1 MIKELMSSRRFAP
14 LFWAQFC
21 SALNDNVLKNA
32 LVIMLLYGATTGQG
46 PMLVTVA
53 GAVFIFP
60 FFVLSALGGEL
71 ADRYV
76 KSVVARRLKFFEIF
90 AAGFAAAGFF
100 MHSIPLLFV
109 ALALFGVVAA
119 LFGPVKYAMLPD
131 QLSVSELATGN
142 ALVEGATFMAILI
155 GTIAGGLFVAGASHM
170 GWICTAVVG
179 LSLLSWGFASR
190 IPVTQPS
197 APDLRI
203 TANPWTSTA
212 RLLKSL
218 YAEPRLWD
226 GMVIVSWFWMV
237 GAIVLS
243 LLPALIKEGVGG
255 TEGVVTLCLA
265 IFAIGI
271 AAGSLFAAQL
281 SHVRPNLALVPIG
294 SIVMGVVGLDL
305 AWAIGHT
312 SLGTDVNAAA
322 FATSFGGLRML
333 LDFFLFA
340 FGGGLFVVPSFAAV
354 QAWTEPSERA
364 RIIAAGNILQAGFM
378 VAGAMFVAALQSA
391 GLAIAWIF
399 FGLAV
404 ASFGTVWFVLTKWGK
419 EGVRDFGALLF
430 RALFRLEVRG
440 MENLPPAGTRML
452 IAPNHV
458 SLVDGPLL
466 HAMLPIDASF
476 AVDTGIAKAW
486 WAKPFL
492 KMIKHYT
499 MDPTK
504 PLAARDLI
512 KLVAAGEP
520 VVIFPEGR
528 LTVSGS
534 LMKVYDGT
542 AMIADKADAVVVPV
556 RIEGAQR
563 SHLSYLRNGEIKRV
577 WFPKV
582 TISILPP
589 VKLPIDETLKGKAR
603 RNAAGAA
610 LQDVMIDAMV
620 KNAMLDQT
628 LFEGLGHACRDR
640 DTGQPIIEDAL
651 GTKLTY
657 RKLVLGA
664 QVLSRKLEQGTSVG
678 ENVGVLL
685 PNSAGVA
692 VVFMALQT
700 IGRVPAMLNF
710 SAGPVNVLAA
720 MKAAQVRTVLTSK
733 AFIEKG
739 KLDKLMAAIAEQARV
754 VYLEDVRASISL
766 ADKIQGFRA
775 GLAPRVAR
783 QANDPAVV
791 LFTSGS
797 EGTPK
802 GVVLSHR
809 NILANAAQALARVD
823 ANARD
828 KVFNVLPVFHSFGL
842 TGGMMMPLLGGIP
855 IFMYPSPL
863 HYRIVPELIYQT
875 GATILFGTD
884 TFLTGY
890 ARSAHAYDFRTL
902 RLVIAGAEAVKE
914 RTRQVYMERY
924 GVRILEGYGVTETAP
939 VLAMNTPMANRQGT
953 VGRISPLMQY
963 RLDPVPGIEEG
974 GRLSVKGPNVM
985 LGYLRAENPGVLEPL
1000 PEGWHDTGDIVVVDA
1015 QGFITI
1021 KGRAKRFA
1029 KIAGEMVSL
1038 SAVETMASALWPQA
1052 MSVAVSIPDARK
1064 GERIVL
1070 LTTQKD
1076 ADRAAMQRQA
1086 KSVGASELAVPADIR
1101 VVDKVP
1107 LLGTGKT
1114 DYVGATALA
1123 KELAEQLAEQLAA
1136 APPAP
1141 QAEASDSATQNEPAR
1156 IEPEHLQQHVA

>member
-1 MIKELMSSRRFAP
+1 MINQLLSSRRFAP

-32 LVIMLLYGATTGQG
+32 LVIMLLYGSVAIHGDA
-46 PMLVTVA
+46 LVTVA

-60 FFVLSALGGEL
+60 FFILSGLGGEM
-71 ADRYV
+71 ADKYV
-76 KSVVARRLKFFEIF
+76 KGVVARRLKFAEIF
-90 AAGFAAAGFF
+90 AAIFAALGFF
-100 MHSIPLLFV
+100 MHSVPLLFV
-109 ALALFGVVAA
+109 ALAIFGIVAA

-131 QLSVSELATGN
+131 QLTVGELATGN

-155 GTIAGGLFVAGASHM
+155 GTIAGGQLVSETTHM
-170 GWICTAVVG
+170 GFVSMAVVG
-179 LSLLSWGFASR
+179 LALLSWGSASR
-190 IPVTQPS
+190 IPHTAPS
-197 APDLRI
+197 APELPI
-203 TANPWTSTA
+203 TRNPWTSTSH
-212 RLLKSL
+212 LLKAL

-226 GMVIVSWFWMV
+226 GMIIVSWFWLA
-237 GAIVLS
+237 GAVVLS
-243 LLPALIKEGVGG
+243 LLPALVKGVVGG

-265 IFAIGI
+265 VFAIGI
-271 AAGSLFAAQL
+271 AIGSLFAAQL

-294 SIVMGVVGLDL
+294 AIVMGVVGLDL
-305 AWAIGHT
+305 AWAIGT
-312 SLGTDVNAAA
+312 TTTGTGITPGA
-322 FATSFGGLRML
+322 FVSSWAGLHL
-333 LDFFLFA
+333 LIDFALFA

-354 QAWTEPSERA
+354 QAWSEPSERA
-364 RIIAAGNILQAGFM
+364 RVIAAGNILQAAFM
-378 VAGAMFVAALQSA
+378 VVGSLVVA
-391 GLAIAWIF
+391 GLQAAGLSVAWIF
-399 FGLAV
+399 FGLAL
-404 ASFGTVWFVLTKWGK
+404 ASFGSVWFVLNKWGR
-419 EGVRDFGALLF
+419 EGVRDFGSMLF
-430 RALFRLEVRG
+430 RALFRTEVRG
-440 MENLPPAGTRML
+440 LENLPPAGTRML

-458 SLVDGPLL
+458 SLIDGPLL
-466 HAMLPIDASF
+466 HAVLPIDATF
-476 AVDTGIAKAW
+476 AVDTGISKAW
-486 WAKPFL
+486 WAKIFL
-492 KMIKHYT
+492 KMVRHIT
-499 MDPTK
+499 IDPTK
-504 PLAARDLI
+504 PLGARDLI
-512 KLVAAGEP
+512 KLVAASEP

-528 LTVSGS
+528 ITVSGS

-563 SHLSYLRNGEIKRV
+563 SHLSYLKNGEIKRS

-582 TISILPP
+582 TVTILPP
-589 VKLPIDETLKGKAR
+589 VKLDVDASLKGKTR

-610 LQDVMIDAMV
+610 LQDVMIEALV

-628 LFEGLGHACRDR
+628 LFEALAHAYRDR
-640 DTGQPIIEDAL
+640 DTGKVLIEDPL

-657 RKLVLGA
+657 RKLLLGA
-664 QVLSRKLEQGTSVG
+664 QVLSRKLEEGTAAG
-678 ENVGVLL
+678 ENIGVLL

-692 VVFMALQT
+692 VVFMALQS

-720 MKAAQVRTVLTSK
+720 MKAAQVTTVLTSQ

-739 KLDKLMAAIAEQARV
+739 KLDRLMAAIEGQARV
-754 VYLEDVRASISL
+754 VYLEDVRATVTSV
-766 ADKIQGFRA
+766 DKIK
-775 GLAPRVAR
+775 GLLDGIAPRVPR
-783 QANDPAVV
+783 TANDPAVI

-823 ANARD
+823 ANAND

-842 TGGMMMPLLGGIP
+842 TGGLMMPMLAGIP
-855 IFMYPSPL
+855 IYMYPSPL

-902 RLVIAGAEAVKE
+902 RLVIAGAEPVKD
-914 RTRQVYMERY
+914 RTRAVYMERY
-924 GVRILEGYGVTETAP
+924 GIRLLEGYGVTETAP
-939 VLAMNTPMANRQGT
+939 VLAMNTPMANRVGT
-953 VGRISPLMQY
+953 VGRMSPLMEA

-974 GRLSVKGPNVM
+974 GRLSVRGPNVM

-1000 PEGWHDTGDIVVVDA
+1000 ADGWHDTGDIVAIDA
-1015 QGFITI
+1015 QGFIAI

-1038 SAVETMASALWPQA
+1038 SVVEAIAAGLWPQA
-1052 MSVAVSIPDARK
+1052 ASVAVSIPDPRK

-1076 ADRAAMQRQA
+1076 AERSAMQRQA
-1086 KSVGASELAVPADIR
+1086 KVQGAPELAVPAAII

-1107 LLGTGKT
+1107 LLGSGKT
-1114 DYVGATALA
+1114 DYVTA
-1123 KELAEQLAEQLAA
+1123 KTLAEESAGA
-1136 APPAP
+1136 AP
-1141 QAEASDSATQNEPAR
+1141 ELD
-1156 IEPEHLQQHVA
+1156 VA

>member
-1 MIKELMSSRRFAP
+1 MIKELMSTRRFAP
-14 LFWAQFC
+14 LFWAQFF

-32 LVIMLLYGATTGQG
+32 LVIILLYGAATAHGDA
-46 PMLVTVA
+46 LVTVA

-60 FFVLSALGGEL
+60 FFILSGLGGEL
-71 ADRYV
+71 ADKFV
-76 KSVVARRLKFFEIF
+76 KSVVARRLKFAEIF
-90 AAGFAAAGFF
+90 AAVFAALGFF
-100 MHSIPLLFV
+100 LHSVPLLFI
-109 ALALFGVVAA
+109 ALGTFGTIAA

-131 QLSVSELATGN
+131 QLSVGELATGN

-155 GTIAGGLFVAGASHM
+155 GTIAGGQFVSGSTHM
-170 GWICTAVVG
+170 GLVSTAVVA
-179 LSLLSWGFASR
+179 LSLISWGFASR
-190 IPVTQPS
+190 IPPTQPS
-197 APDLRI
+197 APDLPV
-203 TANPWTSTA
+203 TANPWTSTYH
-212 RLLKSL
+212 LLKSL
-218 YAEPRLWD
+218 YSEPRLWD
-226 GMVIVSWFWMV
+226 GMLIVSWFWLV
-237 GAIVLS
+237 GAVVLS
-243 LLPALIKEGVGG
+243 LLPALIKDIVGG
-255 TEGVVTLCLA
+255 SEGVVTLCLA

-271 AAGSLFAAQL
+271 ASGSLFAAHL

-294 SIVMGVVGLDL
+294 AIVMGIMGLDL
-305 AWAIGHT
+305 AWTIGHT
-312 SLGTDVNAAA
+312 TAASDIPPAA
-322 FATSFGGLRML
+322 FATSLAGLHML
-333 LDFFLFA
+333 IDFAVFA
-340 FGGGLFVVPSFAAV
+340 FGGGLFVVPAFAAV
-354 QAWTEPSERA
+354 QAWSAPSERA
-364 RIIAAGNILQAGFM
+364 RVIAAGNVLQAAFM
-378 VAGAMFVAALQSA
+378 VVGSLFVAALQGA
-391 GLAIAWIF
+391 GLPIAWIF

-404 ASFGTVWFVLTKWGK
+404 ASFGSVWFVMSKWGK
-419 EGVRDFGALLF
+419 EGVRDFGSLLF
-430 RALFRLEVRG
+430 RAMFRAEVRG
-440 MENLPPAGTRML
+440 LENLPPAGTRML
-452 IAPNHV
+452 ITPNHV
-458 SLVDGPLL
+458 SLIDGPLL
-466 HAMLPIDASF
+466 HAILPVDASF

-499 MDPTK
+499 VDPTK
-504 PLAARDLI
+504 PLATRDLI

-528 LTVSGS
+528 ITVSGS

-563 SHLSYLRNGEIKRV
+563 SHLSYLKNGEIKRS

-589 VKLPIDETLKGKAR
+589 VKLPIDQSLKGKAR

-620 KNAMLDQT
+620 KSAMLDQT
-628 LFEGLGHACRDR
+628 LFEGLAHAYRDR
-640 DTGQPIIEDAL
+640 DTGKPIIEDPL

-657 RKLVLGA
+657 RKLILGA
-664 QVLSRKLEQGTSVG
+664 QVLSRKLEERTSVG
-678 ENVGVLL
+678 ENIGVML

-720 MKAAQVRTVLTSK
+720 MKAAQVKTVLTSK

-739 KLDKLMAAIAEQARV
+739 KLDKLIAAISGQARI
-754 VYLEDVRASISL
+754 VYLEDVRATITLRDKVDGLL
-766 ADKIQGFRA
+766 AGAK
-775 GLAPRVAR
+775 PRVAR
-783 QANDPAVV
+783 NANDPAVI

-809 NILANAAQALARVD
+809 NILANASQALARVD
-823 ANARD
+823 ANAND

-842 TGGMMMPLLGGIP
+842 TGGMMMPLLAGIP
-855 IFMYPSPL
+855 IYMYPSPL

-884 TFLTGY
+884 TFLSGY

-902 RLVIAGAEAVKE
+902 RLVLAGAEAVKD
-914 RTRQVYMERY
+914 RTRQIYMERY
-924 GVRILEGYGVTETAP
+924 GIRILEGYGVTETAP
-939 VLAMNTPMANRQGT
+939 VLAMNTPMANRPGT
-953 VGRISPLMQY
+953 VGRLSPLMEA

-974 GRLSVKGPNVM
+974 GRLSVRGPNVM
-985 LGYLRAENPGVLEPL
+985 LGYLRAENPGVLEQL
-1000 PEGWHDTGDIVVVDA
+1000 ADGWHDTGDIVTIDA
-1015 QGFITI
+1015 SGFIQI
-1021 KGRAKRFA
+1021 KGRARRFA

-1038 SAVETMASALWPQA
+1038 SAVEAMASALWPQA
-1052 MSVAVSIPDARK
+1052 ISVAVAAPDARK

-1076 ADRAAMQRQA
+1076 ADRGAMQRQA
-1086 KSVGASELAVPADIR
+1086 KASGASELAVPAVVQ

-1107 LLGTGKT
+1107 LLGSGKT
-1114 DYVGATALA
+1114 DYVTAAALA
-1123 KELAEQLAEQLAA
+1123 KELAGQPTQEPQEQT
-1136 APPAP
+1136 PA
-1141 QAEASDSATQNEPAR
+1141 QE
-1156 IEPEHLQQHVA
+1156 VA

>member
-1 MIKELMSSRRFAP
+1 MIKQLMSSRRFAP

-32 LVIMLLYGATTGQG
+32 LGMMLTFGGLVADGAALGQ
-46 PMLVTVA
+46 VA
-53 GAVFIFP
+53 SAVFIFP
-60 FFVLSALGGEL
+60 FFILSGLGGEL

-76 KSVVARRLKFFEIF
+76 KGVVARRLKFAEIF
-90 AAGFAAAGFF
+90 AAGFAALGFF
-100 MHSIPLLFV
+100 LHSVPLLFV
-109 ALALFGVVAA
+109 ALGLFGIIAA

-131 QLSVSELATGN
+131 QLTVGELATGN

-155 GTIAGGLFVAGASHM
+155 GTIAGGQLVAGVSHM
-170 GWICTAVVG
+170 GFVSLAVVG
-179 LSLLSWGFASR
+179 LAFLCWAFASR
-190 IPVTQPS
+190 IPHTAPS
-197 APDLRI
+197 APDLPI
-203 TANPWTSTA
+203 TANPWTSTLG
-212 RLLKSL
+212 LLKSL

-226 GMVIVSWFWMV
+226 GMVIVSWFWLA
-237 GAIVLS
+237 GAVVLP
-243 LLPALIKEGVGG
+243 LLPALIKNVIGG
-255 TEGVVTLCLA
+255 TEGVATLCLA
-265 IFAIGI
+265 TFAIGI
-271 AAGSLFAAQL
+271 AIGSLFAAHL

-294 SIVMGVVGLDL
+294 GIIMGVIGLDL
-305 AWAIGHT
+305 SWVIGGIAPAKGIT
-312 SLGTDVNAAA
+312 PMS
-322 FATSFGGLRML
+322 FMTSFAGLRFL
-333 LDFFLFA
+333 IDFALFA

-354 QAWTEPSERA
+354 QAWSAPSERA
-364 RIIAAGNILQAGFM
+364 RVIAAGNVLQAAFM
-378 VAGAMFVAALQSA
+378 TVGSLVAGGLAAA
-391 GLAIAWIF
+391 GLSIAWIF

-404 ASFGTVWFVLTKWGK
+404 LSFGAVWFVLSKWGK

-430 RALFRLEVRG
+430 RAAFRIEVRG

-458 SLVDGPLL
+458 SLIDGPLL
-466 HAMLPIDASF
+466 HATLPIEASF
-476 AVDTGIAKAW
+476 AVDTGIAQAW

-492 KMIKHYT
+492 RMIRHIT
-499 MDPTK
+499 VDPTK
-504 PLAARDLI
+504 PLGARDLI

-528 LTVSGS
+528 ITVSGS

-563 SHLSYLRNGEIKRV
+563 SYLSYLKNGEIKRAL
-577 WFPKV
+577 FPKV

-589 VKLPIDETLKGKAR
+589 VKLTIDAQLKGKTR

-620 KNAMLDQT
+620 KTAMLDQT
-628 LFEGLGHACRDR
+628 LFQGLAHAYRDR
-640 DTGQPIIEDAL
+640 DTGKPVIEDAL
-651 GTKLTY
+651 GTRLTY
-657 RKLVLGA
+657 RKLILGA
-664 QVLSRKLEQGTSVG
+664 QVLGRKLAAGTSIG

-720 MKAAQVRTVLTSK
+720 MKAAQVKTVLTSK

-739 KLDKLMAAIAEQARV
+739 KLDKLIVAVSAEARI
-754 VYLEDVRASISL
+754 VYLEDVRSTIGL
-766 ADKIQGFRA
+766 ADKVRGLAA
-775 GLAPRVAR
+775 GSAPRVAR
-783 QANDPAVV
+783 NANDPAVV

-823 ANARD
+823 ANAND

-842 TGGMMMPLLGGIP
+842 TGGMMMPMLAGIP

-902 RLVIAGAEAVKE
+902 RLVVAGAEAVKD
-914 RTRQVYMERY
+914 RTRQIYMERY
-924 GVRILEGYGVTETAP
+924 GIRILEGYGVTETAP
-939 VLAMNTPMANRQGT
+939 VLAMNTAMANRPGT
-953 VGRISPLMQY
+953 VGRLSPLMEY

-974 GRLSVKGPNVM
+974 GRLSVRGPNVM

-1000 PEGWHDTGDIVVVDA
+1000 ADGWHDTGDIVAIDA
-1015 QGFITI
+1015 QGFIAI

-1038 SAVETMASALWPQA
+1038 SAVEAMAAALWPQA
-1052 MSVAVSIPDARK
+1052 ISVAVAIPDPRK

-1070 LTTQKD
+1070 LTTQKE
-1076 ADRAAMQRQA
+1076 ADRGAMQRQA
-1086 KSVGASELAVPADIR
+1086 KAVGAFELAVPASIQ

-1107 LLGTGKT
+1107 LLGSGKT
-1114 DYVGATALA
+1114 DYVAATAMARDLA
-1123 KELAEQLAEQLAA
+1123 SAPEQAPAAERE
-1136 APPAP
+1136 
-1141 QAEASDSATQNEPAR
+1141 
-1156 IEPEHLQQHVA
+1156 VA

>member
-32 LVIMLLYGATTGQG
+32 LVIMILYGVASGHG
-46 PMLVTVA
+46 GSLVTVA

-71 ADRYV
+71 ADKYV

-90 AAGFAAAGFF
+90 AACFAAAGFF
-100 MHSIPLLFV
+100 LHSVPLLFV
-109 ALALFGVVAA
+109 ALGLFGVVAA
-119 LFGPVKYAMLPD
+119 LFGPVKYGILPD
-131 QLSVSELATGN
+131 QLSTAELAMGN

-155 GTIAGGLFVAGASHM
+155 GTIAGGLFVSGSTHM
-170 GWICTAVVG
+170 GWISLAVVG
-179 LSLLSWGFASR
+179 LAVVCWGFASR
-190 IPVTQPS
+190 IPATVPS
-197 APDLRI
+197 APDLAI
-203 TANPWTSTA
+203 TRNPWTSTV
-212 RLLKSL
+212 RLLKTL
-218 YAEPRLWD
+218 HAEPRLWD
-226 GMVIVSWFWMV
+226 GMVIVSWFWLV
-237 GAIVLS
+237 GAVVLS
-243 LLPALIKEGVGG
+243 LLPAVIKDGVGG
-255 TEGVVTLCLA
+255 TEAVVTLCLA
-265 IFAIGI
+265 TFAIGI
-271 AAGSLFAAQL
+271 AAGSLFAAHL
-281 SHVRPNLALVPIG
+281 SHVRPNLALVPLG
-294 SIVMGVVGLDL
+294 GIVMGLVGLDL
-305 AWAIGHT
+305 AWAIGH
-312 SLGTDVNAAA
+312 SAHGSDVMPMA
-322 FATSFGGLRML
+322 FATSADGFRML
-333 LDFFLFA
+333 AGFFVFA

-354 QAWTEPSERA
+354 QAWSAPSERA
-364 RIIAAGNILQAGFM
+364 RVIAAGNVLQAAFM
-378 VAGAMFVAALQSA
+378 VVGSLFVALLQAA
-391 GLAIAWIF
+391 GVAVAWIF
-399 FGLAV
+399 FGLAI
-404 ASFGTVWFVLTKWGK
+404 ATFGVVWFVLATWGK
-419 EGVRDFGALLF
+419 EGVRDFGTLLF
-430 RALFRLEVRG
+430 RALFRVEVRG
-440 MENLPPAGTRML
+440 MENLPAAGTRML

-466 HAMLPIDASF
+466 HAVLPVDASF

-492 KMIKHYT
+492 KMIRHYT
-499 MDPTK
+499 MDPSK

-512 KLVAAGEP
+512 KLVATGEP

-528 LTVSGS
+528 ITVTGS
-534 LMKVYDGT
+534 IMKVYDGT

-563 SHLSYLRNGEIKRV
+563 SHLSYLKNGEIRRA

-589 VKLPIDETLKGKAR
+589 VKLAIDEALRGKAR

-610 LQDVMIDAMV
+610 LQDVMIGAMV
-620 KNAMLDQT
+620 KTAMLDQT
-628 LFEGLGHACRDR
+628 LFEGLAHAYRDR
-640 DTGQPIIEDAL
+640 DTGKPIIEDAL

-657 RKLVLGA
+657 RKLILGA
-664 QVLSRKLEQGTSVG
+664 QVLSRRLSQRTEIG
-678 ENVGVLL
+678 ENVAVLL

-710 SAGPVNVLAA
+710 SAGPVSVLSAI
-720 MKAAQVRTVLTSK
+720 KTAQVRTVLTSR

-739 KLDKLMAAIAEQARV
+739 KLDKLIAAIGSAADI
-754 VYLEDVRASISL
+754 VYLEDVRGTIGL
-766 ADKIQGFRA
+766 RDKIA
-775 GLAPRVAR
+775 GLLAGTKPRIAR
-783 QANDPAVV
+783 KADDPAVI

-809 NILANAAQALARVD
+809 NILANAAQSLARVD
-823 ANARD
+823 ANAND

-842 TGGMMMPLLGGIP
+842 TGGTIMPLLAGIP

-902 RLVIAGAEAVKE
+902 RLVVAGAEAVKE

-924 GVRILEGYGVTETAP
+924 GIRVLEGYGVTETAP

-953 VGRISPLMQY
+953 VGRLSPLMEY
-963 RLDPVPGIEEG
+963 KLDSVPGIEEG
-974 GRLSVKGPNVM
+974 GRLSVRGPNVM
-985 LGYLRAENPGVLEPL
+985 LGYLRAENPGVLEPP
-1000 PEGWHDTGDIVVVDA
+1000 PEGWYDTGDIVMVDA
-1015 QGFITI
+1015 AGFITI

-1038 SAVETMASALWPQA
+1038 SAVESIAAALWPQA
-1052 MSVAVSIPDARK
+1052 ISVAVSLPDARK
-1064 GERIVL
+1064 GERVVL
-1070 LTTQKD
+1070 LTTQKG
-1076 ADRAAMQRQA
+1076 ADRAAMQREA
-1086 KSVGASELAVPADIR
+1086 KAKGASELSVPGTVL
-1101 VVDKVP
+1101 VVEKVP
-1107 LLGTGKT
+1107 LLGSGKT
-1114 DYVGATALA
+1114 DYVAATDLAKQIATAP
-1123 KELAEQLAEQLAA
+1123 EQE
-1136 APPAP
+1136 
-1141 QAEASDSATQNEPAR
+1141 
-1156 IEPEHLQQHVA
+1156 VA

>member
-1 MIKELMSSRRFAP
+1 MIKELMTSRRFAP
-14 LFWAQFC
+14 LFWSQFC

-32 LVIMLLYGATTGQG
+32 LVIMLLYSVATEQG
-46 PMLVTVA
+46 PALVQLA
-53 GAVFIFP
+53 GAVFIVP
-60 FFVLSALGGEL
+60 FFVLSALGGEI

-76 KSVVARRLKFFEIF
+76 KSIVARRLKFFEIF
-90 AAGFAAAGFF
+90 AAAFAAAGFF
-100 MHSIPLLFV
+100 MHSIPLLYV

-170 GWICTAVVG
+170 GWICAAVVG
-179 LSLLSWGFASR
+179 LSVLSWAFASR
-190 IPVTQPS
+190 IPMTQPS
-197 APDLRI
+197 APDLPI
-203 TANPWTSTA
+203 TRNPWTSTV

-218 YAEPRLWD
+218 YAEQRLWD

-265 IFAIGI
+265 VFAIGI

-294 SIVMGVVGLDL
+294 AIVMGLIGLDL
-305 AWAIGHT
+305 ALAIATT
-312 SLGTDVNAAA
+312 SLGKDVTAAA
-322 FATSFGGLRML
+322 FATSFGGFRML
-333 LDFFLFA
+333 ADFFLFA

-354 QAWTEPSERA
+354 QAWTAPSERA

-378 VAGAMFVAALQSA
+378 VAGAVFVGALQA
-391 GLAIAWIF
+391 IGLPIAWIF
-399 FGLAV
+399 FGLAI
-404 ASFGTVWFVLTKWGK
+404 ASFGTVWFVLSKWGK

-430 RALFRLEVRG
+430 RALFRVEVRG
-440 MENLPPAGTRML
+440 MENLPPEGTRML

-466 HAMLPIDASF
+466 HATLPIDASY
-476 AVDTGIAKAW
+476 AVDTGISKAW

-499 MDPTK
+499 MDPSK

-528 LTVSGS
+528 ITLSGS

-563 SHLSYLRNGEIKRV
+563 SHLSYLKDGQIKRS

-582 TISILPP
+582 TITILPP
-589 VKLPIDETLKGKAR
+589 VKLPVDQALRGKAR

-620 KNAMLDQT
+620 KNAILDQT
-628 LFEGLGHACRDR
+628 LFEGLGHAYRDR
-640 DTGQPIIEDAL
+640 DTGKPIIEDAL

-657 RKLVLGA
+657 RKLILGA
-664 QVLSRKLEQGTSVG
+664 QVLSRKLEQGTAVG
-678 ENVGVLL
+678 DNVGVLL

-692 VVFMALQT
+692 VVFFALQT

-720 MKAAQVRTVLTSK
+720 MKAAQVKTVLTSK

-739 KLDKLMAAIAEQARV
+739 KLDKLIAAIAGQARV
-754 VYLEDVRASISL
+754 VYLEDVREGISL
-766 ADKIQGFRA
+766 ADKIAGFRA
-775 GLAPRVAR
+775 GIAPRVAR
-783 QANDPAVV
+783 KANDPAVI

-823 ANARD
+823 ANADD

-842 TGGMMMPLLGGIP
+842 TGGMMMPILGGIP

-924 GVRILEGYGVTETAP
+924 GIRILEGYGVTETAP

-985 LGYLRAENPGVLEPL
+985 LGYLRAENPGVLEQL
-1000 PEGWHDTGDIVVVDA
+1000 AEGWHDTGDIVTVDA
-1015 QGFITI
+1015 QGFIAI

-1052 MSVAVSIPDARK
+1052 ISVAVTLPDQRK

-1123 KELAEQLAEQLAA
+1123 KELAAA
-1136 APPAP
+1136 PAP
-1141 QAEASDSATQNEPAR
+1141 QAEEQPAEAEPLA
-1156 IEPEHLQQHVA
+1156 QHVA

>member
-1 MIKELMSSRRFAP
+1 MIRDLMSSRRFAP
-14 LFWAQFC
+14 LFWAQFF

-32 LVIMLLYGATTGQG
+32 LVIILLYSAATGHG
-46 PMLVTVA
+46 DALVTVA

-60 FFVLSALGGEL
+60 YFILSGLGGQL
-71 ADRYV
+71 ADKYV
-76 KSVVARRLKFFEIF
+76 KSVVARRLKFAEIF

-100 MHSIPLLFV
+100 LHSVPLLFA
-109 ALALFGVVAA
+109 ALALFGVIAA

-131 QLSVSELATGN
+131 QLELGELATGN
-142 ALVEGATFMAILI
+142 ALVEGATFMAILL
-155 GTIAGGLFVAGASHM
+155 GTVAGGQFVAGSAHM
-170 GWICTAVVG
+170 GWVASAVVV
-179 LSLLSWGFASR
+179 LALLSWAFASR
-190 IPVTQPS
+190 IPATTPS
-197 APDLRI
+197 APDLPVNG
-203 TANPWTSTA
+203 NPWTSTLG
-212 RLLKSL
+212 LLKTL
-218 YAEPRLWD
+218 HADHRLWD
-226 GMVIVSWFWMV
+226 GTVIVSWFWLV

-243 LLPALIKEGVGG
+243 LLPALVKEVIGG

-271 AAGSLFAAQL
+271 AIGSLFAANL

-294 SIVMGVVGLDL
+294 AIMMGFAGIDL
-305 AWAIGHT
+305 AWAIGVT
-312 SLGTDVNAAA
+312 AKGQDITAGD
-322 FATSFGGLRML
+322 FATSFAGLRML
-333 LDFFLFA
+333 VDFVAFA

-354 QAWTEPSERA
+354 QAWSAPSERA
-364 RIIAAGNILQAGFM
+364 RIIAAGNVLQAAFM
-378 VAGAMFVAALQSA
+378 VAGSLFVALLQA
-391 GLAIAWIF
+391 GGLHIGWIF
-399 FGLAV
+399 FGLGV
-404 ASFGTVWFVLTKWGK
+404 ASFGAVWFVLTKWGK
-419 EGVRDFGALLF
+419 EGVRDFGGLLF
-430 RALFRLEVRG
+430 RALFRTEVRG
-440 MENLPPAGTRML
+440 LENLPPAGTRML

-458 SLVDGPLL
+458 SLIDGPLL
-466 HAMLPIDASF
+466 HAVLPIDASF

-492 KMIKHYT
+492 RVVKHYT
-499 MDPTK
+499 MDPSK

-528 LTVSGS
+528 ITVSGS

-542 AMIADKADAVVVPV
+542 AMIADKSDAVVVPV

-563 SHLSYLRNGEIKRV
+563 SHLSYLNGSQIKRS
-577 WFPKV
+577 WFPRV
-582 TISILPP
+582 TVTILPP
-589 VKLPIDETLKGKAR
+589 VKLPVDAALKGKAR

-620 KNAMLDQT
+620 KNAMLDHT
-628 LFEGLGHACRDR
+628 LFEALGHAYRDR
-640 DTGQPIIEDAL
+640 DTGKVIVEDAL

-657 RKLVLGA
+657 RKLILGA
-664 QVLSRKLEQGTSVG
+664 QVLSRKLENGTAVG

-692 VVFMALQT
+692 VVFMALQN

-720 MKAAQVRTVLTSK
+720 MKAAQVKTVLTSK
-733 AFIEKG
+733 AFIEKA
-739 KLDKLMAAIAEQARV
+739 KLDKLMAAISAEVRV
-754 VYLEDVRASISL
+754 VYLEDVRASIGTG
-766 ADKIQGFRA
+766 DKIKGLLA
-775 GLAPRVAR
+775 GTTPRVVR
-783 QANDPAVV
+783 QASDPAVV

-823 ANARD
+823 ANAND

-842 TGGMMMPLLGGIP
+842 TGGMMMPLLAGIP
-855 IFMYPSPL
+855 IYMYPSPL

-902 RLVIAGAEAVKE
+902 RLVIAGAEAVKD
-914 RTRQVYMERY
+914 RTRQVFMERY
-924 GVRILEGYGVTETAP
+924 GIRILEGYGVTETAP
-939 VLAMNTPMANRQGT
+939 VLAMNTPMANRPGT
-953 VGRISPLMQY
+953 VGRLSPLMES

-974 GRLSVKGPNVM
+974 GRLSVRGPNVM

-1000 PEGWHDTGDIVVVDA
+1000 AEGWHDTGDIVAIDPA
-1015 QGFITI
+1015 GFITI

-1038 SAVETMASALWPQA
+1038 SAVENIATTLWPQA
-1052 MSVAVSIPDARK
+1052 ASVAVSIPDPRK

-1070 LTTQKD
+1070 LTTEKT
-1076 ADRAAMQRQA
+1076 AERSAMQGQA
-1086 KSVGASELAVPADIR
+1086 KAIGASELTVPAAIM

-1114 DYVGATALA
+1114 DYVTATTMAREQASGAERA
-1123 KELAEQLAEQLAA
+1123 
-1136 APPAP
+1136 
-1141 QAEASDSATQNEPAR
+1141 
-1156 IEPEHLQQHVA
+1156 VA

>member
-1 MIKELMSSRRFAP
+1 MIKELMTSRRFAP
-14 LFWAQFC
+14 LFWSQFC

-32 LVIMLLYGATTGQG
+32 LVIMLLYSVATEQG
-46 PMLVTVA
+46 PALVQLA
-53 GAVFIFP
+53 GAVFIVP

-76 KSVVARRLKFFEIF
+76 KSIVARRLKFFEIF
-90 AAGFAAAGFF
+90 AAAFAAAGFF
-100 MHSIPLLFV
+100 MHSIPLLYV

-179 LSLLSWGFASR
+179 LSMLSWAFASR

-197 APDLRI
+197 APELAI
-203 TANPWTSTA
+203 TKNPWTSTV

-218 YAEPRLWD
+218 YAEQRLWD

-265 IFAIGI
+265 VFAIGI

-294 SIVMGVVGLDL
+294 AIVMGLVGLDL
-305 AWAIGHT
+305 ALAIATT
-312 SLGTDVNAAA
+312 SLGKDVTAAA
-322 FATSFGGLRML
+322 FATSFGGFRML
-333 LDFFLFA
+333 ADFFLFA

-354 QAWTEPSERA
+354 QAWTAPSERA

-378 VAGAMFVAALQSA
+378 VAGAVFVGALQA
-391 GLAIAWIF
+391 IGLPIAWIF
-399 FGLAV
+399 FGLAI
-404 ASFGTVWFVLTKWGK
+404 ASFGTVWFVLSKWGK

-430 RALFRLEVRG
+430 RALFRVEVRG
-440 MENLPPAGTRML
+440 MENLPPEGTRML

-466 HAMLPIDASF
+466 HATLPIDASY
-476 AVDTGIAKAW
+476 AVDTGISKAW

-499 MDPTK
+499 MDPSK

-528 LTVSGS
+528 ITLSGS

-563 SHLSYLRNGEIKRV
+563 SHLSYLKDGQIKRS

-589 VKLPIDETLKGKAR
+589 VKLPIDQALRGKAR

-620 KNAMLDQT
+620 QNAMLDQT
-628 LFEGLGHACRDR
+628 LFEGLGHAYRDR
-640 DTGQPIIEDAL
+640 DTGKPIIEDAL

-657 RKLVLGA
+657 RKLILGA
-664 QVLSRKLEQGTSVG
+664 QVLSRRLEQGTAVG
-678 ENVGVLL
+678 DNVGVLL

-692 VVFMALQT
+692 VVFFALQT

-720 MKAAQVRTVLTSK
+720 MKAAQVKTVLTSK

-739 KLDKLMAAIAEQARV
+739 KLDKLIAAIAGQARV
-754 VYLEDVRASISL
+754 VYLEDVREGISL
-766 ADKIQGFRA
+766 ADKIAGFRA
-775 GLAPRVAR
+775 GIAPRVAR
-783 QANDPAVV
+783 KANDPAVI

-823 ANARD
+823 ANADD

-842 TGGMMMPLLGGIP
+842 TGGMMMPILGGIP

-924 GVRILEGYGVTETAP
+924 GIRILEGYGVTETAP

-1000 PEGWHDTGDIVVVDA
+1000 PEGWHDTGDIVTIDP
-1015 QGFITI
+1015 QGFIAI

-1038 SAVETMASALWPQA
+1038 SAVETMATTLWPQA
-1052 MSVAVSIPDARK
+1052 ISVAVTLPDQRK

-1076 ADRAAMQRQA
+1076 ADRSAMQRQA

-1123 KELAEQLAEQLAA
+1123 KELAA
-1136 APPAP
+1136 APVV
-1141 QAEASDSATQNEPAR
+1141 QAEEQPA
-1156 IEPEHLQQHVA
+1156 EPEPLAQHVA

>member
-1 MIKELMSSRRFAP
+1 MIKELLSSRRFAP
-14 LFWAQFC
+14 LFWSQFC

-32 LVIMLLYGATTGQG
+32 LIIMLLYGVATEDGA
-46 PMLVTVA
+46 PLVTLA

-71 ADRYV
+71 ADKYV
-76 KSVVARRLKFFEIF
+76 KMTVARRLKFAEIF
-90 AAGFAAAGFF
+90 AAGFAAAGFYL
-100 MHSIPLLFV
+100 HSIPLLFV
-109 ALALFGVVAA
+109 ALALFGVIAA
-119 LFGPVKYAMLPD
+119 LFGPVKYAILPD

-142 ALVEGATFMAILI
+142 ALVEGATFLAILI
-155 GTIAGGLFVAGASHM
+155 GTIAGALLVAGASHM
-170 GWICTAVVG
+170 GWICLAVVG
-179 LSLLSWGFASR
+179 LSVLSWAFAAR
-190 IPVTQPS
+190 IPVSQPS
-197 APDLRI
+197 APDLPL
-203 TANPWTSTA
+203 TANPWTSTV
-212 RLLKSL
+212 RLLKTL
-218 YAEPRLWD
+218 HAEPRLWD

-243 LLPALIKEGVGG
+243 LLPALVKGDIGG
-255 TEGVVTLCLA
+255 TEGVVTVCLA
-265 IFAIGI
+265 VFAIGV

-294 SIVMGVVGLDL
+294 AIVMGIAGLDL
-305 AWAIGHT
+305 AWAIGST
-312 SLGTDVNAAA
+312 VRGTDVTAAA
-322 FATSFGGLRML
+322 FISSFAGIRML
-333 LDFFLFA
+333 ADFFLFA

-354 QAWTEPSERA
+354 QAWSAPSERA
-364 RIIAAGNILQAGFM
+364 RVIAAGNVLQAAFM
-378 VAGAMFVAALQSA
+378 VAGSLLVA
-391 GLAIAWIF
+391 GLQASGLPVAWIF

-404 ASFGTVWFVLTKWGK
+404 ASFGSVWFVLGKWGR

-430 RALFRLEVRG
+430 RALFRVEVRG

-458 SLVDGPLL
+458 SLIDGPLL
-466 HAMLPIDASF
+466 HATLPIEASY
-476 AVDTGIAKAW
+476 AVDTGISRAW

-492 KMIKHYT
+492 KLIKHYT

-512 KLVAAGEP
+512 KLVASGEP

-528 LTVSGS
+528 ITVSGS
-534 LMKVYDGT
+534 VMKVYDGT

-563 SHLSYLRNGEIKRV
+563 SRLSYLKNGEIKRS

-582 TISILPP
+582 TISILPQ
-589 VKLPIDETLKGKAR
+589 VKLSIDPSLKGKTR

-610 LQDVMIDAMV
+610 LQDVMIDAVV
-620 KNAMLDQT
+620 KNAMLDHT
-628 LFEGLGHACRDR
+628 LFEALAHAHRDR
-640 DTGQPIIEDAL
+640 DTGKPIIEDAL
-651 GTKLTY
+651 GTRLTY
-657 RKLVLGA
+657 RKMILGA
-664 QVLSRKLEQGTSVG
+664 QVLSRKLEQGTTAG

-720 MKAAQVRTVLTSK
+720 MQAAQVKTVLTSK

-739 KLDKLMAAIAEQARV
+739 KLDKLIAAIAGQAI
-754 VYLEDVRASISL
+754 DKVRGLL
-766 ADKIQGFRA
+766 AGT
-775 GLAPRVAR
+775 APRVAGK
-783 QANDPAVV
+783 ADDPAVI

-823 ANARD
+823 ANAND

-842 TGGMMMPLLGGIP
+842 TGGMMMPILGGIP

-902 RLVIAGAEAVKE
+902 RLVIAGAEAVKD

-924 GVRILEGYGVTETAP
+924 GIRILEGYGVTETAP
-939 VLAMNTPMANRQGT
+939 VLAMNTPMANRPGT
-953 VGRISPLMQY
+953 VGRLSPLMEA
-963 RLDPVPGIEEG
+963 RLDPVPGIEDG
-974 GRLSVKGPNVM
+974 GRLSVRGPNVM
-985 LGYLRAENPGVLEPL
+985 LGYLRAENPGVLAPL
-1000 PEGWHDTGDIVVVDA
+1000 AGGWHDTGDIVAIDA
-1015 QGFITI
+1015 AGFIAI

-1038 SAVETMASALWPQA
+1038 SAVEAMAATLWPQA
-1052 MSVAVSIPDARK
+1052 TSVAVSIPDARK

-1086 KSVGASELAVPADIR
+1086 KAVGASELAVPADIR
-1101 VVDKVP
+1101 VVAAVP
-1107 LLGTGKT
+1107 LLGSGKT
-1114 DYVGATALA
+1114 DYVGATRLA
-1123 KELAEQLAEQLAA
+1123 KELAAPAAELVRQ
-1136 APPAP
+1136 
-1141 QAEASDSATQNEPAR
+1141 QEVV
-1156 IEPEHLQQHVA
+1156 EHEVA

>member
-1 MIKELMSSRRFAP
+1 MIKQLMSSRRFAP

-32 LVIMLLYGATTGQG
+32 LVIILLYGATSGDG
-46 PMLVTVA
+46 DALVTLA

-60 FFVLSALGGEL
+60 FFLLSGLGGEL
-71 ADRYV
+71 ADKYV
-76 KSVVARRLKFFEIF
+76 KSVVARRLKFAEIF
-90 AAGFAAAGFF
+90 AAIFAAAGFF
-100 MHSIPLLFV
+100 LHSVPLLFA
-109 ALALFGVVAA
+109 ALALFGIIAS

-131 QLSVSELATGN
+131 QLAVAELATGN

-155 GTIAGGLFVAGASHM
+155 GTIAGGRFVAGSSEM
-170 GWICTAVVG
+170 GLVSTAVV
-179 LSLLSWGFASR
+179 LLALMSWAFASR
-190 IPVTQPS
+190 IPVTEPS

-203 TANPWTSTA
+203 TANPWTSTLH
-212 RLLKSL
+212 LLKTL
-218 YAEPRLWD
+218 WAERRLWD
-226 GMVIVSWFWMV
+226 GMVIVSWFWLV
-237 GAIVLS
+237 GAVVLS
-243 LLPALIKEGVGG
+243 LLPALIKHDVGG
-255 TEGVVTLCLA
+255 TEGVVTLCVA
-265 IFAIGI
+265 VFAIGI

-294 SIVMGVVGLDL
+294 AIVMGVVGLDL
-305 AWAIGHT
+305 AWAIGSAT
-312 SLGTDVNAAA
+312 SGHDVSPAA
-322 FATSFGGLRML
+322 FLGSVGGFRMIA
-333 LDFFLFA
+333 DFALFA

-354 QAWTEPSERA
+354 QAWSAPSERA
-364 RIIAAGNILQAGFM
+364 RVIAAGNVLQAAFM
-378 VAGAMFVAALQSA
+378 VVGSLGVALLQAAGMP
-391 GLAIAWIF
+391 IAWIF

-404 ASFGTVWFVLTKWGK
+404 ASFGSLWFVLSKWGR

-430 RALFRLEVRG
+430 RALFRTEVRG
-440 MENLPPAGTRML
+440 LENLPPAGTRML

-458 SLVDGPLL
+458 SLIDGPLL
-466 HAMLPIDASF
+466 HAILPIDASF

-492 KMIKHYT
+492 KMIRHYT
-499 MDPTK
+499 IDPTR

-512 KLVAAGEP
+512 KLVATGEP

-528 LTVSGS
+528 ITVSGS

-563 SHLSYLRNGEIKRV
+563 SYLSYLKNGEIKRAL
-577 WFPKV
+577 FPKV

-589 VKLPIDETLKGKAR
+589 VKLPIEDGLKGKTR

-628 LFEGLGHACRDR
+628 LFQGLAHAYRDR
-640 DTGQPIIEDAL
+640 DTGKPVIEDAL

-657 RKLVLGA
+657 RKLILGA
-664 QVLSRKLEQGTSVG
+664 QVLSRKLETGTAVG
-678 ENVGVLL
+678 ENIGVLL

-720 MKAAQVRTVLTSK
+720 MTAATVKTVLTSK
-733 AFIEKG
+733 AFIEKA
-739 KLDKLMAAIAEQARV
+739 KLDKLVAAIAAEANI
-754 VYLEDVRASISL
+754 VYLEEVRSGIGL
-766 ADKIQGFRA
+766 VDKLRGFAA
-775 GLAPRVAR
+775 GVTPRVAR
-783 QANDPAVV
+783 DANDPAVI

-823 ANARD
+823 ANAND

-842 TGGMMMPLLGGIP
+842 TGGMMMPMLAGIP

-884 TFLTGY
+884 TFLAGY

-902 RLVIAGAEAVKE
+902 RLVLAGAEAVKE

-939 VLAMNTPMANRQGT
+939 VLAMNTLMANRAGT
-953 VGRISPLMQY
+953 VGRLSPLMEY
-963 RLDPVPGIEEG
+963 ALTPVPGIDDG
-974 GRLSVKGPNVM
+974 GRLSVRGPNVM

-1000 PEGWHDTGDIVVVDA
+1000 VDGWHDTGDIVSIDA
-1015 QGFITI
+1015 QGFIAI

-1038 SAVETMASALWPQA
+1038 SAVEAMAATLWPQA
-1052 MSVAVSIPDARK
+1052 ISVAVSIPDQRK

-1086 KSVGASELAVPADIR
+1086 KAVGASELAVPAAMQ
-1101 VVDKVP
+1101 VVDQVP
-1107 LLGTGKT
+1107 LLGSGKT
-1114 DYVGATALA
+1114 DYVAATALA
-1123 KELAEQLAEQLAA
+1123 HQA
-1136 APPAP
+1136 
-1141 QAEASDSATQNEPAR
+1141 AEARERD
-1156 IEPEHLQQHVA
+1156 VA

>member
-1 MIKELMSSRRFAP
+1 MIKELLSSRRFAP
-14 LFWAQFC
+14 LFWSQFC

-32 LVIMLLYGATTGQG
+32 LVIMLLYGVAAEEGA
-46 PMLVTVA
+46 PLVTLA

-71 ADRYV
+71 ADKYV
-76 KSVVARRLKFFEIF
+76 KMTVARRLKFAEIF
-90 AAGFAAAGFF
+90 AACFAAAGFY

-119 LFGPVKYAMLPD
+119 LFGPVKYAILPD
-131 QLSVSELATGN
+131 QLQVSELATGN
-142 ALVEGATFMAILI
+142 ALVEGATFLAILI
-155 GTIAGGLFVAGASHM
+155 GTITGGLFIAGASHM
-170 GWICTAVVG
+170 GWICLAVVG
-179 LSLLSWGFASR
+179 LSILSWAFAAR
-190 IPVTQPS
+190 IPVSQPS
-197 APDLRI
+197 APDLPI
-203 TANPWTSTA
+203 TANPWTSTVH
-212 RLLKSL
+212 LLKSL

-243 LLPALIKEGVGG
+243 LLPALVKGGVGG
-255 TEGVVTLCLA
+255 TEGVVTVCLA
-265 IFAIGI
+265 VFAIGI

-294 SIVMGVVGLDL
+294 AIVMGIVGLDL
-305 AWAIGHT
+305 AWAIGSTVH
-312 SLGTDVNAAA
+312 GTDVTAAA
-322 FATSFGGLRML
+322 FITSFAGFRML
-333 LDFFLFA
+333 ADFFLFA
-340 FGGGLFVVPSFAAV
+340 VGGGLFVVPSFAAV
-354 QAWTEPSERA
+354 QAWSAPSERA
-364 RIIAAGNILQAGFM
+364 RVIAAGNVLQAAFM
-378 VAGAMFVAALQSA
+378 VAGSLLVA
-391 GLAIAWIF
+391 GLQALGLPVAWIF
-399 FGLAV
+399 FGLAI
-404 ASFGTVWFVLTKWGK
+404 ASFGSVWFVLNKWGR

-430 RALFRLEVRG
+430 RALFRVEVRG

-466 HAMLPIDASF
+466 HATLPIDASF
-476 AVDTGIAKAW
+476 AVDTGISKAW

-492 KMIKHYT
+492 KLIKHYT

-512 KLVAAGEP
+512 KLVASGEP

-528 LTVSGS
+528 ITVSGS

-563 SHLSYLRNGEIKRV
+563 SYLSYLKNGEIKRS

-589 VKLPIDETLKGKAR
+589 VKLPVDPSLKGKTR

-610 LQDVMIDAMV
+610 LQDVMIDATV
-620 KNAMLDQT
+620 KNAMLEQT
-628 LFEGLGHACRDR
+628 LFEALAHAHRDR
-640 DTGQPIIEDAL
+640 DTGKPIIEDAL
-651 GTKLTY
+651 GTSLTY
-657 RKLVLGA
+657 RKLILGA
-664 QVLSRKLEQGTSVG
+664 QVLSRKLEQGTTAG

-692 VVFMALQT
+692 VVFMALQS

-720 MKAAQVRTVLTSK
+720 MQAAQVKTVLTSK

-739 KLDKLMAAIAEQARV
+739 KLDKLIAAIAGKARV
-754 VYLEDVRASISL
+754 VHLEDVRTSIGALDKVRGLL
-766 ADKIQGFRA
+766 AGT
-775 GLAPRVAR
+775 APRAAR
-783 QANDPAVV
+783 KADDPAVV

-823 ANARD
+823 ANAND

-842 TGGMMMPLLGGIP
+842 TGGMMMPMLAGIP

-884 TFLTGY
+884 TFLSGY

-902 RLVIAGAEAVKE
+902 RLVIAGAEAVKD

-924 GVRILEGYGVTETAP
+924 GIRVLEGYGVTETAP
-939 VLAMNTPMANRQGT
+939 VLAMNTPMANRPGT
-953 VGRISPLMQY
+953 VGRLSPLMEA

-974 GRLSVKGPNVM
+974 GRLSVRGPNVM
-985 LGYLRAENPGVLEPL
+985 LGYLRSENPGVLEPL
-1000 PEGWHDTGDIVVVDA
+1000 AGGWHDTGDIVAIDA
-1015 QGFITI
+1015 AGFIAI

-1038 SAVETMASALWPQA
+1038 SAVEAMAAALWPQA

-1076 ADRAAMQRQA
+1076 AERSAMQRQA
-1086 KSVGASELAVPADIR
+1086 KTVGASELAVPADIR
-1101 VVDKVP
+1101 VVGNLP
-1107 LLGTGKT
+1107 LLGSGKT
-1114 DYVGATALA
+1114 DYVGATTLA
-1123 KELAEQLAEQLAA
+1123 KELATPAEPVREQEVAEQ
-1136 APPAP
+1136 
-1141 QAEASDSATQNEPAR
+1141 E
-1156 IEPEHLQQHVA
+1156 VA